1 MTSILQ
7 TFLYLDLKMYSF
19 AYIDSIVSGTRLP
32 TCLQLKI
39 IQISP
44 DQKSRDSTLPRLLYE
59 LDEACKKYS
68 NDAEKSRLAN
78 SCMQA
83 ASSPKRKYRIL
94 DYFEL
99 LGNNKVVVHYS

>member
-1 MTSILQ
+1 
-7 TFLYLDLKMYSF
+7 MYSF
-19 AYIDSIVSGTRLP
+19 AHIDSIVPGTGLP

-44 DQKSRDSTLPRLLYE
+44 DQKSRDSSLPRLLYE
-59 LDEACKKYS
+59 LDEACKKYF

-94 DYFEL
+94 NYFEL
-99 LGNNKVVVHYS
+99 LRNNKVVVHYL